1 MRLKLFLSYLLIIV
15 VAVAGVAWIVQEGAA
30 REVRAFMF
38 GGGLGMITE
47 MKSVLEDF
55 YIANGS
61 WDGVQAVLT
70 TAQTLGMGGGMGQGQ
85 GQGGMM
91 NQRWQVADAQGVV
104 VADTTGTMLGNS
116 LTDSQM
122 EAATVL
128 ETGDETVGF
137 LLAQSG
143 TGYTQGDETILL
155 TRLNQ
160 AALIAGGVAGG
171 LALIL
176 AVLLATQLLRPVRA
190 LTRAA
195 KQMAQGDLSQ
205 RVPVKGKD
213 ELAELGRMFNF
224 MAGSLQQAEES
235 RKAMTAD
242 IAHELRTPLAV
253 QRANLEALQDGIYP
267 LIPDNLQPLLEQNRM
282 LTRLVDDLRT
292 LALADA
298 GQLTLERAPTDLTGL
313 LQGVIERFQPQ
324 ANGQGVRLELEK
336 AKTHLPLLNLDATR
350 VEQILTNLLSNA
362 LRYTPQD
369 GMIRVGVQGRGP
381 EVDVTVHDSG
391 PGIPEESILFVFERF
406 YRVDKARARAEG
418 GSGLGLAIA
427 RQLAR
432 AHGGELSAAN
442 HPEGGAVFTL
452 RLPVARR

>member
-1 MRLKLFLSYLLIIV
+1 MRLRLFLSFVLIIV
-15 VAVAGVAWIVQEGAA
+15 VAVAGVAWIVQQGTA

-38 GGGLGMITE
+38 GGGVGIITE
-47 MKSVLEDF
+47 MQAALED
-55 YIANGS
+55 YYTANGS
-61 WDGVQAVLT
+61 WNGVEAVLVST
-70 TAQTLGMGGGMGQGQ
+70 QTHGMGGGMGQGQ

-91 NQRWQVADAQGVV
+91 NQRWQVTDAQGVV
-104 VADTTGTMLGNS
+104 VADSTGTAVGTTLTTGELE
-116 LTDSQM
+116 L
-122 EAATVL
+122 ATAL
-128 ETGDETVGF
+128 EVDGETVGY

-143 TGYTQGDETILL
+143 AGYTQGDETILL

-160 AALIAGGVAGG
+160 AALIAGLAAGG
-171 LALIL
+171 LALVL
-176 AVLLATQLLRPVRA
+176 ALVLAMQLLRPVRA

-205 RVPVKGKD
+205 RVAAKGND
-213 ELAELGRMFNF
+213 ELAELGRTFNF

-235 RKAMTAD
+235 RQAMTAD

-267 LIPDNLQPLLEQNRM
+267 LTADNLQPVLEQNRM

-292 LALADA
+292 LALADG

-313 LQGVIERFQPQ
+313 LQGVIERFEPQ

-336 AKTHLPLLNLDATR
+336 AKTHLPLLNLDAIR
-350 VEQILTNLLSNA
+350 VEQILTNLLSNG
-362 LRYTPQD
+362 LRYTPQ
-369 GMIRVGVQGRGP
+369 GGTIRVGVQGKGP
-381 EVDVTVHDSG
+381 EVEVTVGDSG
-391 PGIPEESILFVFERF
+391 PGIPEESLPLVFERF

-432 AHGGELSAAN
+432 VHGGELSAAN
-442 HPEGGAVFTL
+442 HPDGGAVFTL

>member
-1 MRLKLFLSYLLIIV
+1 MTMRIKLFLSFLLIIL
-15 VAVAGVAWIVQEGAA
+15 VAVAGVAWIVQQGAA

-38 GGGLGMITE
+38 GGGMGVLSE
-47 MKSVLEDF
+47 MQATLET
-55 YIANGS
+55 YYAENGS
-61 WDGVQAVLT
+61 WDGVQTVLS
-70 TAQTLGMGGGMGQGQ
+70 TAQAHGRGM

-91 NQRWQVADAQGVV
+91 NQRFIVANAQSEV
-104 VADTTGTMLGNS
+104 VADSAGTAVGTS
-116 LTDSQM
+116 LTASELD
-122 EAATVL
+122 AATTL
-128 ETGDETVGF
+128 ESDGETVGY
-137 LLAQSG
+137 LVAQG
-143 TGYTQGDETILL
+143 GMGYTQGDETYLV

-160 AALIAGGVAGG
+160 AALIAGAVAGG

-176 AVLLATQLLRPVRA
+176 AVLLAMQLLRPVRD

-267 LIPDNLQPLLEQNRM
+267 LSADNLQPVLEQNRM

-298 GQLTLERAPTDLTGL
+298 GQLTLERAPTDLSGL

-324 ANGQGVRLELEK
+324 ANGQGVRLVLEMT
-336 AKTHLPLLNLDATR
+336 KTHLPLLDLDAIR
-350 VEQILTNLLSNA
+350 VEQILTNLLSNG

-369 GMIRVGVQGRGP
+369 GTIRVGVQGQGP
-381 EVDVTVHDSG
+381 EVDVTVRDSG
-391 PGIPEESILFVFERF
+391 PGIPEESLPFVFERF
-406 YRVDKARARAEG
+406 YRADKARARAEG

-442 HPEGGAVFTL
+442 HPEGGAAFTL

>member
-1 MRLKLFLSYLLIIV
+1 MTMRIKLFLSFLLIIL
-15 VAVAGVAWIVQEGAA
+15 VAVAGVAWIVQQGAA

-38 GGGLGMITE
+38 GGGMGVLSE
-47 MKSVLEDF
+47 MQATLET
-55 YIANGS
+55 YYAENGS
-61 WDGVQAVLT
+61 WDGVQTVLS
-70 TAQTLGMGGGMGQGQ
+70 TAQAHGRGM

-91 NQRWQVADAQGVV
+91 NQRFIVTNAQGEV
-104 VADTTGTMLGNS
+104 VADSAGTAVGTS
-116 LTDSQM
+116 LTASELD
-122 EAATVL
+122 AATTL
-128 ETGDETVGF
+128 ESDGETVGY
-137 LLAQSG
+137 LVAQG
-143 TGYTQGDETILL
+143 GMGYTQGDETYLV

-160 AALIAGGVAGG
+160 AALIAGAVAGG

-176 AVLLATQLLRPVRA
+176 AVLLAMQLLRPVRD

-267 LIPDNLQPLLEQNRM
+267 LSADNLQPVLEQNRM

-298 GQLTLERAPTDLTGL
+298 GQLTLERAPTDLSGL

-324 ANGQGVRLELEK
+324 ANGQGVRLVLEMT
-336 AKTHLPLLNLDATR
+336 KTHLPLLDLDAIR
-350 VEQILTNLLSNA
+350 VEQILTNLLSNG

-369 GMIRVGVQGRGP
+369 GTIRVGVQGQGP
-381 EVDVTVHDSG
+381 EVDVTVRDSG
-391 PGIPEESILFVFERF
+391 PGIPEESLPFVFERF
-406 YRVDKARARAEG
+406 YRADKARARAEG

-442 HPEGGAVFTL
+442 HPEGGAAFTL

>member
-1 MRLKLFLSYLLIIV
+1 MTMRIKLFLSFLLIIL
-15 VAVAGVAWIVQEGAA
+15 VAVAGVAWIVQQGAA

-38 GGGLGMITE
+38 GGGMGVLSE
-47 MKSVLEDF
+47 MQTTLET
-55 YIANGS
+55 YYAENGS
-61 WDGVQAVLT
+61 WDGVQTVLS
-70 TAQTLGMGGGMGQGQ
+70 TAQAHGRGM

-91 NQRWQVADAQGVV
+91 NQRFIVANAQSEV
-104 VADTTGTMLGNS
+104 VADSAGTAVGTS
-116 LTDSQM
+116 LTASELD
-122 EAATVL
+122 AATTL
-128 ETGDETVGF
+128 ESDGETVGY
-137 LLAQSG
+137 LVAQG
-143 TGYTQGDETILL
+143 GMGYTQGDETYLV

-160 AALIAGGVAGG
+160 AALIAGAVAGG

-176 AVLLATQLLRPVRA
+176 AVLLAMQLLRPVRD

-267 LIPDNLQPLLEQNRM
+267 LSADNLQPVLEQNRM

-298 GQLTLERAPTDLTGL
+298 GQLTLERAPTDLSGL

-324 ANGQGVRLELEK
+324 ANGQGVRLVLEMT
-336 AKTHLPLLNLDATR
+336 KTHLPLLDLDAIR
-350 VEQILTNLLSNA
+350 VEQILTNLLSNG

-369 GMIRVGVQGRGP
+369 GTIRVGVQGQGP
-381 EVDVTVHDSG
+381 EVDVTVRDSG
-391 PGIPEESILFVFERF
+391 PGIPEESLPFVFERF
-406 YRVDKARARAEG
+406 YRADKARARAEG

-442 HPEGGAVFTL
+442 HPEGGAAFTL